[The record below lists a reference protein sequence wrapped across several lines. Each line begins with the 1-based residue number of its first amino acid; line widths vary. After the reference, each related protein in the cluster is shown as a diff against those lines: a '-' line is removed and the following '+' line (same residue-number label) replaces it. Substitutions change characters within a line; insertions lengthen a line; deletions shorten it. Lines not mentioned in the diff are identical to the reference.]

1 MQVTLVSAGQGKC
14 VAEMVVTEDHQNKG
28 GTLHGGL
35 TATLVDGISTLA
47 LMTHGK
53 GVPGVSVDI
62 HVS

>member
-1 MQVTLVSAGQGKC
+1 VKIVSAGQGSC
-14 VAEMVVTEDHQNKG
+14 IAEMVVEEGHQNKG

-47 LMTHGK
+47 LMTNQR

>member
-1 MQVTLVSAGQGKC
+1 
-14 VAEMVVTEDHQNKG
+14 MVVDEDHQNKG

-35 TATLVDGISTLA
+35 SATLVDGISTLA
-47 LMTHGK
+47 LMTHGR